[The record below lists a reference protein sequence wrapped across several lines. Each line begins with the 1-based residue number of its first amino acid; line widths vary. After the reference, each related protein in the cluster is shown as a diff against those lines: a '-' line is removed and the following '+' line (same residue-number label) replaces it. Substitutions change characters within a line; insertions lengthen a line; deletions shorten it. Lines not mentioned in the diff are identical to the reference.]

1 LVKDALDR
9 QFGADFYANLIQSDK
24 DSVAEQFFNGV
35 MGTIL
40 QRVSSDTVL
49 VRLGRPR
56 LCKRGVTIAAS
67 PGGSFTFSGDHD
79 TETKTS
85 LERTGATV
93 TAASS
98 GMGFTATHAQIPQGL
113 WETIA
118 EEIHDIHGR
127 LYAAKQEL
135 AAKTVTKT
143 VISVRVKHHTRPDTT
158 FLASLQAH
166 LKGVNTSSSGVD
178 DTSVQWS
185 GANAVSVKCTR
196 CVEGAVRKVIELVD
210 ELNRAVVPAPT
221 PGGSGTPLPT
231 PTPGGAPNV
240 PPTPPLP
247 GASGVPPPP
256 PAPPLPGAPGA
267 PPPPPAPPPPGAPP
281 PPPGAPPVPGSGG
294 GAVNSGM
301 FKSSLAN
308 FFLTGV
314 TPIRKKTSEF
324 VLTKDIENDALFLLG
339 KFATKQLQILQAFSA
354 LGQPERTAFV
364 DKFKGAGN
372 AANQGQ
378 QLALLNVSVASFLD
392 LNETA
397 PAVKTNAEIY
407 SERNWSPFGVYTRYD
422 RPAYNGS
429 PEVES
434 MAAVLAINA
443 PVLTLVR
450 FLNQQ
455 RQLLQRIHSVC
466 NNQTVKHIA
475 VVLWEQT
482 LNFVLVSI
490 MDAIKIAIDVHCGL
504 YKVFPNA
511 YRRNLATFFT
521 LLRENWPSPPKFGL
535 LGNSPVTTEHMF
547 KGAIARGLDIC
558 VTEHPTK

>member
-1 LVKDALDR
+1 
-9 QFGADFYANLIQSDK
+9 
-24 DSVAEQFFNGV
+24 
-35 MGTIL
+35 
-40 QRVSSDTVL
+40 
-49 VRLGRPR
+49 
-56 LCKRGVTIAAS
+56 
-67 PGGSFTFSGDHD
+67 
-79 TETKTS
+79 
-85 LERTGATV
+85 
-93 TAASS
+93 
-98 GMGFTATHAQIPQGL
+98 
-113 WETIA
+113 
-118 EEIHDIHGR
+118 
-127 LYAAKQEL
+127 
-135 AAKTVTKT
+135 
-143 VISVRVKHHTRPDTT
+143 
-158 FLASLQAH
+158 
-166 LKGVNTSSSGVD
+166 
-178 DTSVQWS
+178 
-185 GANAVSVKCTR
+185 
-196 CVEGAVRKVIELVD
+196 
-210 ELNRAVVPAPT
+210 
-221 PGGSGTPLPT
+221 
-231 PTPGGAPNV
+231 
-240 PPTPPLP
+240 
-247 GASGVPPPP
+247 
-256 PAPPLPGAPGA
+256 
-267 PPPPPAPPPPGAPP
+267 
-281 PPPGAPPVPGSGG
+281 
-294 GAVNSGM
+294 
-301 FKSSLAN
+301 
-308 FFLTGV
+308 
-314 TPIRKKTSEF
+314 